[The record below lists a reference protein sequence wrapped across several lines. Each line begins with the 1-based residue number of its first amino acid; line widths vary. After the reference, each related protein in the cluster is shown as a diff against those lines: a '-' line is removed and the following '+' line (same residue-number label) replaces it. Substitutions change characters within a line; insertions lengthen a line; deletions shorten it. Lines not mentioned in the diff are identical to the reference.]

1 LTALEAGAGIALQ
14 QQHPRPTP
22 GLQWE
27 VVMMKKFLVA
37 VPIVMLAAAG
47 STACAT
53 KKFVRTE
60 VGSVNDKV
68 TSLTT
73 RMEENEQRIKGNEEK
88 IGQVDTRVGQVDTKV
103 GQVDQRATAGVA
115 DAKTAAT
122 AADQKAQKL
131 SDANRKLVWGVVLS
145 EASGGF
151 KFSKAALP
159 DEAKTQLD
167 KMVTDLQT
175 DPKAVFF
182 TIEGHTDSTGPATI
196 NEQIGLDRA
205 EAVKRYL
212 YEQHNVPLHKISVIS
227 YGETKPVDSNRT
239 RDGRAKNR
247 RIEVKVS
254 SPEADAAAAA
264 TTARTGTF

>member
-1 LTALEAGAGIALQ
+1 MEA
-14 QQHPRPTP
+14 
-22 GLQWE
+22 
-27 VVMMKKFLVA
+27 VMMKKFLVA
-37 VPIVMLAAAG
+37 IPVVAVVAMG

-60 VGSVNDKV
+60 VGAVNDKV
-68 TSLTT
+68 TGLTT
-73 RMEENEQRIKGNEEK
+73 RMEENEQRIKANETK
-88 IGQVDTRVGQVDTKV
+88 IGEVDGKV
-103 GQVDQRATAGVA
+103 GQVDQRVGQVDQRAQAAGQSA
-115 DAKTAAT
+115 EAAKTAAA
-122 AADQKAQKL
+122 AADEKANKIAE
-131 SDANRKLVWGVVLS
+131 ANRRLVYGVVLS

-175 DPKAVFF
+175 DPKAVWF

-196 NEQIGLDRA
+196 NEAIGLERA

-247 RIEVKVS
+247 RVEVKVS
-254 SPEADAAAAA
+254 SPEAPAEAA
-264 TTARTGTF
+264 TAARTGAF